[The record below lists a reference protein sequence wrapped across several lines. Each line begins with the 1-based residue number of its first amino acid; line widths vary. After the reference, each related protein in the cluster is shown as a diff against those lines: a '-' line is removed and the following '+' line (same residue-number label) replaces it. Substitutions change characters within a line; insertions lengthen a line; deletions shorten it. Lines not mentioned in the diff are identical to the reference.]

1 MERLRIETR
10 TLVDGIESAIYE
22 YIQRES
28 LSPGDSLP
36 SELEMASMMG
46 VSRNAIREALS
57 RMKALGMVES
67 RKRRGIVLTAP
78 DVTKSFDKIF
88 YPQMLD
94 EATLVDL
101 LELRLWLE
109 KAIVSD
115 LFGRVTARDI
125 KELEKIISSEPGAME
140 RRLTVD
146 QELAFHSKIYSITG
160 NKVIV
165 NLQDSLIPV
174 YRHVYENWDEFA
186 KVTGLHKHKAASH
199 EDLLESLKSGDKAA
213 YRQNIDKH
221 LKPYR
226 IYIDDYRNN
235 NQ

>member
-1 MERLRIETR
+1 MERYRIETK
-10 TLVDGIESAIYE
+10 TLVDGIEKAIYE
-22 YIQRES
+22 YINKEA

-36 SELEMASMMG
+36 SEIEMAGMMG
-46 VSRNAIREALS
+46 VSRNAVREALS

-67 RKRRGIVLTAP
+67 RKKRGIVLTAP

-88 YPQMLD
+88 CPQMLD
-94 EATLVDL
+94 QETLVDL

-109 KAIVSD
+109 RAIVSD
-115 LFGRVTARDI
+115 LFERVTPGDI
-125 KELEKIISSEPGAME
+125 EELEKIISSEPGAME
-140 RRLTVD
+140 RRLTVS

-160 NKVIV
+160 NKVIA

-186 KVTGLHKHKAASH
+186 KVTGLHKHKSASH
-199 EDLLESLKSGDKAA
+199 EDLLNSLKSADKAD

-226 IYIDDYRNN
+226 IYVDNYRNKK
-235 NQ
+235 